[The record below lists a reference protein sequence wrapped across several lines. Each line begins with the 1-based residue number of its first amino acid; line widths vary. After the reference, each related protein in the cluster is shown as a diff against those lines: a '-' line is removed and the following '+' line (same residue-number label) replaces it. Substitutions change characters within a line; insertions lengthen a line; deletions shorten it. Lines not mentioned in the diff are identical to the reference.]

1 MLIKKYLVKNMDEAM
16 TRIRHELGKDAV
28 IISQRKVRKPGF
40 KGIFADKQIEVT
52 AAIENSN
59 KRVND
64 PKPEKK
70 ISEEEVFKDTLK
82 DSLQDLKR
90 IMNQEIELKQEA
102 EKRKEEDK
110 TKKEIDEILDSG
122 KEDNPL
128 EVEVKEMKELLNKV
142 IKNNEIE
149 EKKEDALVE
158 LMKSIDIDEEYFEEL
173 TNRVKKIK
181 RVSDN
186 NKKFEKVIENKEIK
200 KPVFEKIET
209 KANDKEDKKTNIIE
223 KANVQEGE
231 KQLILEKINAV
242 KEEEAKEEAE
252 AEGKVDI
259 LDIREKLKMVM
270 KEDMDIDSKA
280 IQGNVVLVGPTGVGK
295 TTTIAKLAGRL
306 SFVEKKK
313 VGLITVDTYRI
324 GAVEQL
330 KTYAEI
336 MNLPL
341 KVVRTIEEM
350 DDAIESMKDCDVVLV
365 DTTGSSSKNNSKIS
379 LLSSYIQKAHASS
392 ICVVLSATTKNY
404 DIETILEGYKI
415 LDYNKVIV
423 TKLDETSKYGL
434 LYNIQRKA
442 KVPLQFITTGQDVPD
457 DIKVPTEDELI
468 NFIFGEDVSC

>member
-16 TRIRHELGKDAV
+16 TRIRHELGNDAV
-28 IISQRKVRKPGF
+28 IISQRKVRRPGF

-102 EKRKEEDK
+102 EKKKEEEANK
-110 TKKEIDEILDSG
+110 TKKGIDEILDSG

-128 EVEVKEMKELLNKV
+128 EIEVKEMKELLNKV
-142 IKNNEIE
+142 IKKNEIE

-158 LMKSIDIDEEYFEEL
+158 LMKSLDIDEEYFEEL
-173 TNRVKKIK
+173 TNRVKKTK

-186 NKKFEKVIENKEIK
+186 KKFEKIIEYKEIK

-209 KANDKEDKKTNIIE
+209 KPNDKEEKNE

-242 KEEEAKEEAE
+242 KEEEAKEEE
-252 AEGKVDI
+252 ESEGKVDI
-259 LDIREKLKMVM
+259 LDLREKLKMVM
-270 KEDMDIDSKA
+270 KEDMDIDSKP
-280 IQGNVVLVGPTGVGK
+280 IQGNIVLVGPTGVGK

-341 KVVRTIEEM
+341 QVVRTIEEM

-404 DIETILEGYKI
+404 DIETILEGYKV

>member
-16 TRIRHELGKDAV
+16 TRIRHELGNDAV
-28 IISQRKVRKPGF
+28 IISQRKVRRPGF

-102 EKRKEEDK
+102 EKKKEEEANK
-110 TKKEIDEILDSG
+110 TKKGIDEILDSG

-128 EVEVKEMKELLNKV
+128 EIEVKEMKELLNKV
-142 IKNNEIE
+142 IKKNEIE

-158 LMKSIDIDEEYFEEL
+158 LMKSLDIDEEYFEEL
-173 TNRVKKIK
+173 TNRVKKTK

-186 NKKFEKVIENKEIK
+186 KKFEKIIENKEIK

-209 KANDKEDKKTNIIE
+209 KPNDKEEKNE

-242 KEEEAKEEAE
+242 KEEEAKEEE
-252 AEGKVDI
+252 ESEGKVDI
-259 LDIREKLKMVM
+259 LDLREKLKMVM
-270 KEDMDIDSKA
+270 KEDMDIDSKP
-280 IQGNVVLVGPTGVGK
+280 IQGNIVLVGPTGVGK

-341 KVVRTIEEM
+341 QVVRTIEEM

-404 DIETILEGYKI
+404 DIETILEGYKV